1 MVYSNWKLFLI
12 IRCKNRRRENR
23 TAKMDKRLNGRVWLL
38 DEIRGVAI
46 LLMVLYHTGYDLVA
60 IFGLDFPFFFSRGLN
75 FVRDLMAGTFILL
88 AGCACRFSRNNLQR
102 GLSVFLFG
110 MAMTAVTLLI
120 IPEQRIL
127 FGILH
132 LLGLSMI
139 LFPFL
144 RRALDK
150 LPPLWGFLL
159 FTALF
164 LLLFRVPAGQVLGL
178 PLPSAPYELRFLFPL
193 GFPAPAFYSSD
204 YFPIVP
210 WMFLFFAGSYAGIPI
225 KAGRF
230 PSFFYRQH
238 SEPLCFIGRHT
249 LWIYVLHQPI
259 IYGLLSLIF
268 NVLLA

>member
-1 MVYSNWKLFLI
+1 
-12 IRCKNRRRENR
+12 
-23 TAKMDKRLNGRVWLL
+23 MDKRLNGRVWLL

-110 MAMTAVTLLI
+110 M
-120 IPEQRIL
+120 
-127 FGILH
+127 
-132 LLGLSMI
+132 SMI

-144 RRALDK
+144 RRALDR

-159 FTALF
+159 FAALF

-238 SEPLCFIGRHT
+238 SEPLCFIGRHP